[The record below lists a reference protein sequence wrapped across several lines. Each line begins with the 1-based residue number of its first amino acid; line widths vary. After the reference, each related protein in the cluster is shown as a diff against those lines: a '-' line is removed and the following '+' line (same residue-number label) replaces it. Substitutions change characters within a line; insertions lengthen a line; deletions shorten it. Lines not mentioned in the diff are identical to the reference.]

1 MAVVFFCFSFV
12 FAQGTKFKTIGA
24 DEVKA
29 MLESGERVL
38 IIDARSEEEYKAGHL
53 PKAINVSPRLF
64 PFGST
69 GRARKHPDT
78 SRRFPGVGPEGLSS
92 RKVGR
97 EQPEKAGK
105 EPS

>member
-1 MAVVFFCFSFV
+1 VLKRVSCTVGTMAVVFFCFSFV

-64 PFGST
+64 PLISGYLPKDKLYPLVFYCRGY
-69 GRARKHPDT
+69 G
-78 SRRFPGVGPEGLSS
+78 
-92 RKVGR
+92 
-97 EQPEKAGK
+97 
-105 EPS
+105 